1 MTVSSLRRAI
11 GLLGVAL
18 LISYAAGV
26 GLTGSPTLEAPA
38 YAQTQGNVPGQA
50 LGNTSDAEFWR
61 GIRKGVTGTV
71 SIADKKAGVLVQ
83 SEGDSWR
90 AIRNGPIITYG
101 AWIMLAAV
109 VALAL
114 FFVVRGRI
122 KIDSGLTG
130 RLVQRFTEVEVF
142 VHWFTAF
149 SFIIQAITGLTM
161 MYGKFYLMPILG
173 QEAFATLLQYGKYAH
188 NFISFSFML
197 GVLAMIVLWARD
209 NIWDDYDPGWILSAG
224 GLFSKGSHPPAGKF
238 NFGQKS
244 MFWMAVIGGGTMAYT
259 GLNLMFPFLFGDL
272 QDMQL
277 YQGIHAVLGI
287 IMATAILG
295 HIYIGTL
302 GMVGAFSAMGTGY
315 VDENWLRE
323 NHSAWYEEQMNKT
336 PAAPGGEQQPAE

>member
-11 GLLGVAL
+11 GMLSVAL

-26 GLTGSPTLEAPA
+26 GLTGSPALKAAA
-38 YAQTQGNVPGQA
+38 YAQTQGNVPGQV
-50 LGNTSDAEFWR
+50 LGNASDAEFWR
-61 GIRKGVTGTV
+61 SIRKGVTGTV

-83 SEGDSWR
+83 SEGDNWR
-90 AIRNGPIITYG
+90 AIRNGPITTLG
-101 AWIMLAAV
+101 AWFMLAAV

-122 KIDSGLTG
+122 KIDSGMTG
-130 RLVQRFTEVEVF
+130 RLVQRFNGVEVF

-149 SFIIQAITGLTM
+149 SFIILAITGINM

-173 QEAFATLLQYGKYAH
+173 QETFALLLQWGKYAH

-197 GVLAMIVLWARD
+197 GLLGMFVLWVRD

-224 GLFSKGSHPPAGKF
+224 GLFSKGAHPPAGKF

-244 MFWMAVIGGGTMAYT
+244 MFWMAIIGGGAMAFT

-272 QDMQL
+272 HDMQL
-277 YQGIHAVLGI
+277 FNVIHSALGI

-302 GMVGAFSAMGTGY
+302 GMVGAFTAMGTGY

-323 NHSAWYEEQMNKT
+323 NHSVWFEEQSNQT
-336 PAAPGGEQQPAE
+336 PASAEHQPAE